1 MEPEEW
7 ARRTREGR
15 AAEALGPAER
25 VLEASEF
32 TPVKVEVEQWRHA
45 MAHRSVNIVNQ
56 LALRCRHFTENKEV
70 KTEES
75 LELTKECL
83 VSCFHRRDYGRSILF
98 FGECLS
104 QAYFMIRNFIHTTL

>member
-32 TPVKVEVEQWRHA
+32 TPVKVEVEQWRQA
-45 MAHRSVNIVNQ
+45 MAHRSVNVVNQ

-70 KTEES
+70 KTEE
-75 LELTKECL
+75 ETM
-83 VSCFHRRDYGRSILF
+83 VDRYCFSGSAFHKLIL
-98 FGECLS
+98 
-104 QAYFMIRNFIHTTL
+104 